1 MKAKMPGSVNY
12 IPQCSHTRSGHNGA
26 AASCLCQP
34 VVPYFKK
41 YLSDG
46 LQYNNIRDGHN
57 TFVGKMITLSFQ
69 ISFSIF
75 LSARSLC
82 SSPPLSSTFAI
93 ISLSVHVALGRAAT
107 RPLKISSFQELAGP
121 LLWEKVFPIITF
133 VSKFPIKM
141 RSSVQYSNATRRM
154 S

>member
-1 MKAKMPGSVNY
+1 LETIRRFTNPELLLSVEKDYFRKAKM
-12 IPQCSHTRSGHNGA
+12 SGVGELHSA
-26 AASCLCQP
+26 MFTQKEWTQWYAASCLCQP
-34 VVPYFKK
+34 VVSYCKK

-69 ISFSIF
+69 ISISIF

-82 SSPPLSSTFAI
+82 SSPPLFSTFAI

-107 RPLKISSFQELAGP
+107 RPLKISSFQELAGS
-121 LLWEKVFPIITF
+121 LL
-133 VSKFPIKM
+133 
-141 RSSVQYSNATRRM
+141 
-154 S
+154 

>member
-1 MKAKMPGSVNY
+1 MNY
-12 IPQCSHTRSGHNGA
+12 IPQFSHRKSGHSGT

-34 VVPYFKK
+34 VVSYFNK

-69 ISFSIF
+69 ISISIF
-75 LSARSLC
+75 LYARSLC
-82 SSPPLSSTFAI
+82 SSPARALSATFTI
-93 ISLSVHVALGRAAT
+93 ISLSVQVALGRAAT
-107 RPLKISSFQELAGP
+107 RPPQNIKLSRAGWVLAMTKSVSI
-121 LLWEKVFPIITF
+121 LTF
-133 VSKFPIKM
+133 VSKFPIKFEVA
-141 RSSVQYSNATRRM
+141 SNYSNATRHI